1 MKTKVNFK
9 FFRNKY
15 LFDLWGNYLSTHGL
29 KFLKKKKMEVFYKKN
44 AGNKALNFRKTGFL
58 KSLVKIK
65 LGVKKDK
72 KELYS
77 SLKIRKKKLI
87 NLISLFTNFK
97 QFDQFDLDFNINK
110 FFLNKKR
117 KKLILFRLK
126 RNFFL
131 KKNSYL
137 NKNKNSLTYNEY
149 EKLFLK
155 HFNYF
160 YYNKSPWIIPIYY
173 SFLNKYKINYSHNL
187 NKQKFIL
194 KNFYEKF
201 KSFHFLKIFVKID
214 EENYSLTT
222 KNWFKDLLLK
232 RKKRK
237 TKYAKQIRQL
247 KFFRVFYGGLLYNQL
262 YKLVRLTIKGKN
274 GKGSFLSFLVR
285 LESRLDMIL
294 YRSNL
299 FFSVSQIK
307 QILNSKKILV
317 NHKKVSFSHHFIKK
331 NDIISI
337 DNNYRILLYNNILNK
352 IKKKRIIFN
361 VPEYIEIDYSTMNII
376 YLSSLLNFKNVFN
389 MIRGNLKIL
398 KDYFIDRI

>member
-1 MKTKVNFK
+1 MKIKINFK
-9 FFRNKY
+9 FFKNKY
-15 LFDLWGNYLSTHGL
+15 LFDLWGNYISTHGL
-29 KFLKKKKMEVFYKKN
+29 KFFKKKKMEVFYRKN
-44 AGNKALNFRKTGFL
+44 AGSKGLNFRKTGFL

-65 LGVKKDK
+65 LGLKKDK
-72 KELYS
+72 KELS
-77 SLKIRKKKLI
+77 NSLKIRKKKLI
-87 NLISLFTNFK
+87 NLISLFSNFK
-97 QFDQFDLDFNINK
+97 QFDQFDLDFNISK
-110 FFLNKKR
+110 YFLNKKK
-117 KKLILFRLK
+117 KKLVISRLR

-131 KKNSYL
+131 KK
-137 NKNKNSLTYNEY
+137 KNKNNLTYNEY

-173 SFLNKYKINYSHNL
+173 SFLNKYKINYSYNL
-187 NKQKFIL
+187 SKQKFVL

-201 KSFHFLKIFVKID
+201 KSFHFLKVFVKMD
-214 EENYSLTT
+214 EENSNLIV

-237 TKYAKQIRQL
+237 SKYAKQIRQL
-247 KFFRVFYGGLLYNQL
+247 KFFRLFYGGLLYNQL
-262 YKLVRLTIKGKN
+262 YKLVRLTMKGKN
-274 GKGSFLSFLVR
+274 DKGSFLSFLIR
-285 LESRLDMIL
+285 LESRLDIIL

-299 FFSVSQIK
+299 FFSISQIK
-307 QILNSKKILV
+307 LILNSKKILV
-317 NHKKVSFSHHFIKK
+317 NQRKVSFSHHFIKK

-337 DNNYRILLYNNILNK
+337 DKDYRILLYNNILNK

-361 VPEYIEIDYSTMNII
+361 VPEYLEIDYSTMNIV